1 MATAAQQVFD
11 QQPARRTFAEMI
23 AHLQAGHKSHAKSAD
38 HLKAVPEILPEVQ
51 VSIALPNHV
60 LLKAQD
66 LERRQ
71 HILLNHVNRTMPV
84 GCHVL
89 AWSILPKDVFQSELG
104 RFLMIGYDFHAHGP
118 ENTLLLPA
126 TASGAQFLSL
136 PRHPLV
142 TAEAHVSDAF
152 ERINAL
158 RKTVTTDHHHTLQA
172 MQNGDVSRLYQS
184 SERHAGYRQQ
194 LSDLACD
201 IAETAFGEN
210 IWEAHENRF
219 RKLIQSL

>member
-1 MATAAQQVFD
+1 MTTAAHQRTD
-11 QQPARRTFAEMI
+11 NQPAKRTFGEMI
-23 AHLQAGHKSHAKSAD
+23 AHLQAGHKAHAKPAP
-38 HLKAVPEILPEVQ
+38 HLKAVPAVQ
-51 VSIALPNHV
+51 AEQPSPIALPNTIQ
-60 LLKAQD
+60 LKALD

-71 HILLNHVNRTMPV
+71 NLLLGHVNRTMPT

-126 TASGAQFLSL
+126 TANGAQFLKL

-142 TAEAHVSDAF
+142 TVQAHVADAF
-152 ERINAL
+152 ERVNAL
-158 RKTVTTDHHHTLQA
+158 RETVTADHHRTVQA
-172 MQNGDVSRLYQS
+172 MQSGDISQLYRS
-184 SERHAGYRQQ
+184 SERHSRYRQQ
-194 LSDLACD
+194 LSDIACD

-210 IWEAHENRF
+210 IWEAHESRF